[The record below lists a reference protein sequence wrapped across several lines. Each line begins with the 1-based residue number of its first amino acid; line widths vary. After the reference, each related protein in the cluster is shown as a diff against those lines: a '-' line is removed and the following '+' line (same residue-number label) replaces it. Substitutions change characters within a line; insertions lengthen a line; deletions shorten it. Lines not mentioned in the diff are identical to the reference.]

1 MIARTPQTDDILRR
15 YRESFEEVERVLSL
29 HEGFVLQPLEC
40 VDAEIALALGAFL
53 EAHGWQARW
62 FAPEGTEGARVL
74 DEIMEVRD
82 GADARPLAVILFGP
96 ERPPPALLEGIGAL
110 NRKRD
115 AVIATLKCPLL
126 WCGPPGFHVASWGA
140 MPDFWSVRALPMSL
154 KGEAPAVNNNEQ
166 FRPWRWSRFQDGEVD
181 RIGELEALREAAAAR
196 GRALDAARFC
206 ARIAVARAAQGDAKR
221 ALADLDQKIAEL
233 LKSPALLILSSYD
246 PANPLIA
253 EVRPVRIRLL
263 VALGDVPGA
272 RAEIEVDRRT
282 PTTTDRVYAAEL
294 LGALTRPPSPF
305 ADAEAARLAA
315 TYGNLFGG
323 NIIAALGERNALGG
337 RYGNAAM
344 WLERAIETLA
354 RAGDQKGASMA
365 AEVLT
370 RVLRAQ
376 DQSRAALESNR
387 EAASRSNPGSAPRL
401 SGATLTR
408 DQRVTLRRA
417 LVNLYPDR
425 RSIRRVFADAS
436 LSIERINLEWP
447 PGMVWLGGIEEAER
461 SGRTLDLLQVA
472 LRDYPANAELRSL
485 LDDLP
490 RRAAPG

>member
-53 EAHGWQARW
+53 EAHGWQTRW

-181 RIGELEALREAAAAR
+181 RIEDLEALRDAAATMVLAV
-196 GRALDAARFC
+196 DAARFC
-206 ARIAVARAAQGDAKR
+206 ARIALARAAQGDPKR
-221 ALADLDQKIAEL
+221 ALDLLDQQIAEL
-233 LKSPALLILSSYD
+233 EE
-246 PANPLIA
+246 ANARRPFVSFGRARPLRA
-253 EVRPVRIRLL
+253 EVRPVRARLL
-263 VALGDVPGA
+263 VAVGDVSGA
-272 RAEIEVDRRT
+272 LAEIGSDSATQSSPDGAYV
-282 PTTTDRVYAAEL
+282 AEL
-294 LGALTRPPSPF
+294 LKVLEAPPTPF
-305 ADAEAARLAA
+305 DDAEALRLEVNHGRQSA
-315 TYGNLFGG
+315 GNLM
-323 NIIAALGERNALGG
+323 AALGERNALENS
-337 RYGNAAM
+337 YSNATM

-354 RAGDQKGASMA
+354 RAKDQKGASMA
-365 AEVLT
+365 AEVLS
-370 RVLRAQ
+370 RVLQAQ
-376 DQSRAALESNR
+376 DQSRAALESRR
-387 EAASRSNPGSAPRL
+387 EAASRSNPGQAPRL
-401 SGATLTR
+401 SGTTLTR

-425 RSIRRVFADAS
+425 RSIRRVLADAN
-436 LSIERINLEWP
+436 LPIERIDLEGPAESAWF
-447 PGMVWLGGIEEAER
+447 GGIEEAER

-485 LDDLP
+485 LDDLA
-490 RRAAPG
+490 RRAPPG